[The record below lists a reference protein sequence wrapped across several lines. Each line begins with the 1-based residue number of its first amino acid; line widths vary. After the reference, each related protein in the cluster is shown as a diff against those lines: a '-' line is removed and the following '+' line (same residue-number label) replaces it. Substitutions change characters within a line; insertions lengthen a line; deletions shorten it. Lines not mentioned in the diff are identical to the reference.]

1 MASIEFI
8 QKRIEGKEKE
18 IAKLEKKMERIRKAE
33 ASNWE
38 NNPYWYSERDIRIT
52 TRELE
57 QAQKALDE
65 YKAMLVAETEKAAS
79 RNITVILEFL
89 NNWKNRVRESYE
101 NSLPHYKVAREEWF
115 AASRAHADWYNNGRF
130 KIEDREERARINKE
144 KDAEWRAAD
153 AKFHASWKWITPYIE
168 RDALNYEK
176 LNKDLDREADAK
188 YDFIIERTNE
198 ITGTITDATN
208 LRIGAKGDLN
218 GYIIGERGKA
228 KVETIGAGGYN
239 IQCYHFRTLINRMK

>member
-1 MASIEFI
+1 MTIETI
-8 QKRIEGKEKE
+8 NKRIEGKEKE
-18 IAKLEKKMERIRKAE
+18 IAKLTKKMERIRKAE

-79 RNITVILEFL
+79 RNITVIIEFL
-89 NNWKNRVRESYE
+89 KDWQQRVRTYYTDSFPRYLADRDEYYRIDRE
-101 NSLPHYKVAREEWF
+101 YCDWFNSKCWW
-115 AASRAHADWYNNGRF
+115 S
-130 KIEDREERARINKE
+130 EDKEERARQLREKE
-144 KDAEWRAAD
+144 SIRKAAQHKFY
-153 AKFHASWKWITPYIE
+153 AKWKWITPYVE
-168 RDALNYEK
+168 SNDTLNYDK
-176 LNKDLDREADAK
+176 LDKDLQREADAK
-188 YDFIIERTNE
+188 YDDIIERTNA

-208 LRIGAKGDLN
+208 LEIGAKGDLN
-218 GYIIGERGKA
+218 GYIIGERGTA

-239 IQCYHFRTLINRMK
+239 IQCYHFRTLIHRMK